1 MDSYLV
7 ELSSRCCGKTYR
19 IWIFHA
25 SLQCFLCAVACK
37 QTGTRVEQ
45 STHHR
50 WPVDGLWCVW
60 VSQTVVHQARVH
72 VWGAQQTHLQVQRSP
87 LK

>member
-1 MDSYLV
+1 MEKPIEYGYFMHLCSAFYVLLHV
-7 ELSSRCCGKTYR
+7 NKQELEWNNLP
-19 IWIFHA
+19 II
-25 SLQCFLCAVACK
+25 
-37 QTGTRVEQ
+37 
-45 STHHR
+45 
-50 WPVDGLWCVW
+50 DGLWCVW